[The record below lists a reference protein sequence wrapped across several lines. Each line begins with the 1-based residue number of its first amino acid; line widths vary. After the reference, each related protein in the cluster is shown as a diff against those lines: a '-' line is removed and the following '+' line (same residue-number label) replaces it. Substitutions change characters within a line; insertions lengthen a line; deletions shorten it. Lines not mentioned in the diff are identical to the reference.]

1 MKKFFILLLTL
12 TAVSLSASGQTKSPV
27 ARPSAKPAVRAV
39 PATDLP
45 VPTGTVTGRTYTDR
59 GLGFEITFPD
69 TWLIAGDDFIGYMKA
84 KGFDLTPRPPKAA
97 DLASQGKVNADFKRL
112 RILLTAYRSLPGT
125 AENGVVRIAAESIRS
140 LNTNRPVTDA
150 VDYVDLMRS
159 QLAAVRMPASFKY
172 SETQA
177 EKLGNNQ
184 FAYIDTSQGEVKTR
198 VYVTVRN
205 GYAILFSL
213 DYFLDS
219 DLETFRDFLARANFA
234 LT

>member
-1 MKKFFILLLTL
+1 MKKFFSLLMFLA
-12 TAVSLSASGQTKSPV
+12 AVSMSVNGQTKATVPP
-27 ARPSAKPAVRAV
+27 PSAKPAVRAV
-39 PATDLP
+39 TVDPP
-45 VPTGTVTGRTYTDR
+45 VPVGTVSGRTYTDR
-59 GLGFEITFPD
+59 GLGFEITLPD
-69 TWLIAGDDFIGYMKA
+69 TWLIAGDDFVAYMKG

-112 RILLTAYRSLPGT
+112 KILLTVYRSLPGT
-125 AENGVVRIAAESIRS
+125 AENAVARIAAERIRS
-140 LNTNRPVTDA
+140 LNTNRPVADA

-159 QLAAVRMPASFKY
+159 QIGAVHMPASFKY

-213 DYFLDS
+213 DYFSDS

-234 LT
+234 LK

>member
-1 MKKFFILLLTL
+1 MKKFLILLISLA
-12 TAVSLSASGQTKSPV
+12 AVSPIANGQTKATV
-27 ARPSAKPAVRAV
+27 APPSAKPAVRAV
-39 PATDLP
+39 AADPP
-45 VPTGTVTGRTYTDR
+45 VPVGTVSGRTYTDR

-69 TWLIAGDDFIGYMKA
+69 TWLVAGDDFIGYMKA

-112 RILLTAYRSLPGT
+112 KILLTVYRSLPGT
-125 AENGVVRIAAESIRS
+125 AENAVARIAAESIRS

-159 QLAAVRMPASFKY
+159 QLAAVRMPPSFKY

-177 EKLGNNQ
+177 EKLGSNQ

-213 DYFLDS
+213 DYFSDS

-234 LT
+234 LK

>member
-1 MKKFFILLLTL
+1 MKKFFILLISLA
-12 TAVSLSASGQTKSPV
+12 AVSVSSNGQTKAPV
-27 ARPSAKPAVRAV
+27 KGPAPKPAVRAV
-39 PATDLP
+39 AADPP
-45 VPTGTVTGRTYTDR
+45 VPTGTVDGRTYTDK

-69 TWLIAGDDFIGYMKA
+69 TWLVAGDDFIGYMKA

-112 RILLTAYRSLPGT
+112 KILLTVYRSLPGT
-125 AENGVVRIAAESIRS
+125 AENAVARIAAENIRS

-159 QLAAVRMPASFKY
+159 QLSAVRMPASFKY

-213 DYFLDS
+213 DYFSDS

-234 LT
+234 LK

>member
-1 MKKFFILLLTL
+1 M
-12 TAVSLSASGQTKSPV
+12 SASGQTKATV
-27 ARPSAKPAVRAV
+27 TRPPSKPAVRAV
-39 PATDLP
+39 VTDPP
-45 VPTGTVTGRTYTDR
+45 VPIGTVSGRTYTDR

-69 TWLIAGDDFIGYMKA
+69 TWLIAGNDFIGYMKA

-112 RILLTAYRSLPGT
+112 RILLTAYRSLPST

-140 LNTNRPVTDA
+140 LNTNRPIADA

-159 QLAAVRMPASFKY
+159 QIGAVRMPAGYTY
-172 SETQA
+172 SETKA

-184 FAYIDTSQGEVKTR
+184 FAYVDTSQGEVKTR

-213 DYFLDS
+213 DYFSDS

-234 LT
+234 LK